1 MTRSHDR
8 GSMAAAETAA
18 EIDQPRFWNVPNSMT
33 VARLGLAVVVF
44 AFMGLDQYAIA
55 LAAFILAALSDAL
68 DGYFAR
74 LLKQDTPIGRQLD
87 PLVDKVIVS
96 GCYIY
101 LASISEKTGVYPW
114 MVTAIVVRELLIQGL
129 RSLLEGQGKAFGAK
143 LAGKLK
149 TTVQCCSI
157 SAALLGLSL
166 TSPPGWLLSGPGH
179 LDLAGGRFDDLQ
191 RCHLSCERDAR
202 SAQPGHEGLTWN
214 GLNL

>member
-8 GSMAAAETAA
+8 GSMAAAETTA
-18 EIDQPRFWNVPNSMT
+18 EIVQPRFWNIPNSMT
-33 VARLGLAVVVF
+33 VARLGLAAVVF

-101 LASISEKTGVYPW
+101 LASISEKTDVYPW

-129 RSLLEGQGKAFGAK
+129 RSLLEGQGKAFGAR

-149 TTVQCCSI
+149 TTVQCFSI

-166 TSPPGWLLSGPGH
+166 TSPPGWLLWVRDISTWLAVALTIYSGAIYLVNAMPA
-179 LDLAGGRFDDLQ
+179 LRSQAT
-191 RCHLSCERDAR
+191 RD
-202 SAQPGHEGLTWN
+202 
-214 GLNL
+214 

>member
-1 MTRSHDR
+1 MNRSHEN
-8 GSMAAAETAA
+8 GSMTATGTAA
-18 EIDQPRFWNVPNSMT
+18 EMAQPRFWNVPNSMT
-33 VARLGLAVVVF
+33 VARLALAVVVF
-44 AFMGLDQYAIA
+44 ALMELDQDAIA
-55 LAAFILAALSDAL
+55 LAVFILAALSDTL

-101 LASISEKTGVYPW
+101 LASMAEKTGVYPW

-129 RSLLEGQGKAFGAK
+129 RSLLEGQGRAFGAG

-149 TTVQCCSI
+149 TTVQCFSI

-166 TSPPGWLLSGPGH
+166 TSPPGWLLRVRDISTWLAVALTIYSGAIYLVNAMPA
-179 LDLAGGRFDDLQ
+179 LRSQAT
-191 RCHLSCERDAR
+191 RD
-202 SAQPGHEGLTWN
+202 
-214 GLNL
+214 